1 MRWSDIEGRWSDLE
15 GEEGRDLG
23 EMMGGEMM
31 RGFMEDGGMPSAM
44 PILDMDGYGGHVNP
58 GYDDMMEHG
67 GGGRFNDMGDNGGR
81 WSDMEAMDHWFD
93 DMEARWSEEEEE
105 GEDRWSDN
113 GRFSDAE
120 GGGRE
125 EEWGEVEGMEREARR
140 AGQEDA
146 EGGGG
151 GGGGGEAEKGELEE
165 KVGKPERLVSI
176 RTVLGL

>member
-1 MRWSDIEGRWSDLE
+1 
-15 GEEGRDLG
+15 
-23 EMMGGEMM
+23 MGGEMM

-44 PILDMDGYGGHVNP
+44 PILDMDGYGGHVNE

-67 GGGRFNDMGDNGGR
+67 GGGRRFSDMGENGGR
-81 WSDMEAMDHWFD
+81 WSDMDAMDHWFD
-93 DMEARWSEEEEE
+93 DMEARWSEEEE
-105 GEDRWSDN
+105 GEDRWSEN

-140 AGQEDA
+140 AGQEEV
-146 EGGGG
+146 EGDGVD
-151 GGGGGEAEKGELEE
+151 GGEVEKGEEE
-165 KVGKPERLVSI
+165 RKPERLVSI